1 MNNQFLPEKYQKLKE
16 LLNKIDTVNMV
27 VVNMYF
33 KKDILPVKGF
43 GYLVPSNQKSAI
55 LGCIFD
61 SVLDEVHKDHTILT
75 VRKSLII

>member
-1 MNNQFLPEKYQKLKE
+1 
-16 LLNKIDTVNMV
+16 MV

-61 SVLDEVHKDHTILT
+61 SVLDEVYQDHTILT
-75 VRKSLII
+75 VS